1 MNREPTARRAIE
13 FRLDASSGVPVYRQI
28 IDQVTGGVA
37 TGTLAPGDQLPTVRQ
52 VSVDLAINPNTV
64 MRAYRE
70 LEIRGLLET
79 QQGTGTFIG
88 RQKAKRPSA
97 ERARQLS
104 QFAADC
110 IARAGAAGFTTEE
123 LLEQLYAIHNDAIRN
138 RS

>member
-1 MNREPTARRAIE
+1 MARRAIE

-37 TGTLAPGDQLPTVRQ
+37 SGTLAPGDQLPTVRQ

-79 QQGTGTFIG
+79 QQGTGTFIS
-88 RQKAKRPSA
+88 RQKNKRPTA
-97 ERARQLS
+97 ERQRQLT
-104 QFAADC
+104 QLAADC

-123 LLEQLYAIHNDAIRN
+123 LLEQLYAIHNDAVRN